1 MLAAADGVACG
12 VSMVK
17 ACVSHTL
24 AQRPVRGI
32 GGPVG
37 HGRTPHMTLSIG
49 KYCAGASFGVSG
61 EAAVVMVI
69 PGCAVVTDVFGRE
82 RLLGEDIG
90 GQPP

>member
-1 MLAAADGVACG
+1 
-12 VSMVK
+12 
-17 ACVSHTL
+17 
-24 AQRPVRGI
+24 
-32 GGPVG
+32 
-37 HGRTPHMTLSIG
+37 MTLSIG